1 MKFVDGVSM
10 KMKLVVGFGAIVLLL
25 VTVITTAYV
34 ALQES
39 QVTQRKM
46 LEDNFGNLYDLP
58 TLRSNINAER
68 LAVAMMVEL
77 NRSEWGPWLEN
88 LSQRRKA
95 ADNIVNNLILRF
107 RTSPEESQIL
117 GAFIA
122 VRETYQRVQDSQ
134 TTLLVDQGRI
144 EEAKNLFLGIQ
155 MKNHAQMR
163 SLLGDLEE
171 LELTEARAMVKETE
185 RNAESRTRAFLVL
198 GGLGVIVAVALAVF
212 MSRTISSYVHDLKS
226 REVALAQANRAL
238 KMLNRCNDVAI
249 HATDEPRL
257 VEDICRIIVD
267 NGGYKMAWVG
277 YADDDKNKSVRPMAF
292 AGEDGDYIE
301 HANISWGDNERG
313 RGPTGTA
320 IRTGEIVIAR
330 DTSTEPGY
338 EPWRYRAREM
348 GYRSSAT
355 MPLKDRDRVYGALMV
370 YSVTVDAF
378 DAEETRL
385 LSEMADDTA
394 YATAALRVQNARIQA
409 ERKARE
415 AASYART
422 LLEASPDP
430 MVAISPS
437 GKITDV
443 NKATEEATGK
453 SRAVLVG
460 TTFADYF
467 VDPARANAG
476 LKETMVKGSVR
487 NYPLVIRHESGDSIG
502 VLWDASV
509 YRNEDGDM
517 QGVFGVAR
525 YVRHVEV
532 TGDAGADRDEE
543 HT

>member
-1 MKFVDGVSM
+1 MRFVHFISM
-10 KMKLVVGFGAIVLLL
+10 KMKFVAGFGAIVLLL

-39 QVTQRKM
+39 QVSQRKM
-46 LEDNFGNLYDLP
+46 FEDNFGNLYDLP
-58 TLRSNINAER
+58 SLRSNMNAQR
-68 LAVAMMVEL
+68 LAIAMMVEL
-77 NRSEWGPWLEN
+77 KRSEWGPWLED
-88 LSQRRKA
+88 LTHRRKA
-95 ADNIVNNLILRF
+95 ADDIVNNLILRF
-107 RTSPEESQIL
+107 RTSPEESQKL

-122 VRETYQRVQDSQ
+122 VRETYQRVQDLQ
-134 TTLLVDQGRI
+134 TTLLVDQGKI
-144 EEAKNLFLGIQ
+144 EEAKNLFLGVQ
-155 MKNHAQMR
+155 MKNHAQM
-163 SLLGDLEE
+163 SLLLSDLEE
-171 LELTEARAMVKETE
+171 LELAEARAMVKQTE

-198 GGLGVIVAVALAVF
+198 GGLGVLVAVGLAVF
-212 MSRTISSYVHDLKS
+212 MSRTISSYVQELKS
-226 REVALAQANRAL
+226 REAALGQANRAL
-238 KMLNRCNDVAI
+238 KMLNRCNNIAI
-249 HATDEPRL
+249 HAADEPRL
-257 VEDICRIIVD
+257 LEEICRVIVD
-267 NGGYKMAWVG
+267 IGGYKMAWIG

-313 RGPTGTA
+313 HGPTGTA

-338 EPWRYRAREM
+338 EPWRYRAREK

-355 MPLKDRDRVYGALMV
+355 LPLRDGDRVYGALMV
-370 YSVTVDAF
+370 YSVTLDAF

-385 LSEMADDTA
+385 LIEVAEDTA
-394 YATAALRVQNARIQA
+394 YATAALREQNARIQA

-415 AASYART
+415 AASYSRS

-443 NKATEEATGK
+443 NKATEEATGR

-460 TTFADYF
+460 TNFAECF
-467 VDPARANAG
+467 TDPAKANAG
-476 LKETMVKGSVR
+476 LRETLVKGFIH
-487 NYPLVIRHESGDSIG
+487 NYPLTIRHESGDSID
-502 VLWDASV
+502 VLYNASV

-525 YVRHVEV
+525 YARQVGVAKDTEAN
-532 TGDAGADRDEE
+532 GYEE
-543 HT
+543 RA